1 MLFIDYLHAKTLPTN
16 EKLQVGEKKTA
27 NKLLCNFSS
36 TIVVVEQQISV
47 ISEVF
52 LY

>member
-1 MLFIDYLHAKTLPTN
+1 VYLHAKTLLTN

-27 NKLLCNFSS
+27 NQLLCNFSS
-36 TIVVVEQQISV
+36 TILVVEQQTSV